1 MKEYKIIW
9 SPKAYKDLDDIYL
22 YISHHLE
29 EKNIAKKLVKKILDE
44 ILKLNCSP
52 ERYEKI
58 KEKHEQNIR
67 KMLVKNYLVIYE
79 VDNDT
84 RASFYFTHISW
95 KSKLYE

>member
-22 YISHHLE
+22 YILHHLE
-29 EKNIAKKLVKKILDE
+29 EKNIAKKLVKE

-79 VDNDT
+79 VDNDI
-84 RASFYFTHISW
+84 RASFYFKHISW